1 MNRGN
6 KTAFITENMVY
17 FTSAVKASEAIP
29 GGKKKKDKMTQ
40 NNGRIAFEKDIKK

>member
-29 GGKKKKDKMTQ
+29 GGKKKKIKWH
-40 NNGRIAFEKDIKK
+40 RIMEELLLKRI